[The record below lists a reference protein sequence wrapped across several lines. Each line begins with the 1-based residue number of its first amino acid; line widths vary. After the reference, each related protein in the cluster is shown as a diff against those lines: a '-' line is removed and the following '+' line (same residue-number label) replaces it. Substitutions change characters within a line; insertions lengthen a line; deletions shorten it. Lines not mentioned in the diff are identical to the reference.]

1 VGKVGKMFKV
11 VVVDEKG
18 RVVIPRKIRE
28 RLGLT
33 KGSKLLLAQLGE
45 DTIVL
50 RKLDAKKILEA
61 IAKEV
66 SKKKID
72 LEKIVREV
80 EEEADKIAAKKIE
93 EVLAGN

>member
-1 VGKVGKMFKV
+1 MFKV

-72 LEKIVREV
+72 LEKIGREV

-93 EVLAGN
+93 EVLAGH

>member
-1 VGKVGKMFKV
+1 MGKVGKMFKV

-33 KGSKLLLAQLGE
+33 KGSRLLLAQLGE

-72 LEKIVREV
+72 LEKIEREV

-93 EVLAGN
+93 EVLAGH

>member
-1 VGKVGKMFKV
+1 MFKV

-50 RKLDAKKILEA
+50 RKLDAEKILEA

-72 LEKIVREV
+72 LEKIGREV

-93 EVLAGN
+93 EVLAGH

>member
-1 VGKVGKMFKV
+1 MFKV

-33 KGSKLLLAQLGE
+33 KGSRLLLAQLGE

-72 LEKIVREV
+72 LEKIEHEV

-93 EVLAGN
+93 EVLAGH